1 MPGVNQ
7 NLRDRPPGDRSATYL
22 ANVVQTTDARI
33 APVEDNLLG
42 FLERMSANEMFRS
55 DGHPD
60 VTTYWSAIDHPLF
73 NGLVAGTFPPGTVT
87 ERATEAIAPFVAR
100 GRPFLWWSTPSTW
113 SPELHAALTA
123 AGMEQDSSPGM
134 HTSLRDLPP
143 AVAPPDLRVEVV
155 TPQIH
160 TTMSR
165 VMVEG
170 FEMPASLAGPIDD
183 ALSGFPPEQMVHVLA
198 FLGDRPVSAGSL
210 FVTGATG
217 GLYNIATLPA
227 ARGRGA
233 GYAVTRELMVLAR
246 ERGCTEAVLDASP
259 LGLPV
264 YERLGF
270 VEVCQV
276 PQYVWAPNG

>member
-1 MPGVNQ
+1 V
-7 NLRDRPPGDRSATYL
+7 A
-22 ANVVQTTDARI
+22 QTTDARI
-33 APVEDNLLG
+33 APVEDNLLE
-42 FLERMSANEMFRS
+42 FLARMSAHAMFRS

-60 VTTYWSAIDHPLF
+60 VTTYWSTIDHPLF
-73 NGLVAGTFPPGTVT
+73 NGLVAGTFPPGTAAQ
-87 ERATEAIAPFVAR
+87 RASEAIAPFVAR

-113 SPELHAALTA
+113 STDLHAALTA
-123 AGMEQDSSPGM
+123 AGMAHDSSPGM
-134 HTSLRDLPP
+134 HASLRDLPP
-143 AVAPPDLRVEVV
+143 PVTAPDLRIEMV
-155 TPQIH
+155 TP
-160 TTMSR
+160 TTHATMTR

-183 ALSGFPPEQMVHVLA
+183 ALSGFPPEQLVQVLA

-227 ARGRGA
+227 ARGRGV
-233 GYAVTRELMVLAR
+233 GYAVTRALMALAR
-246 ERGCTEAVLDASP
+246 ERGCIEAVLDASP

-276 PQYVWAPNG
+276 PQYVWTPDG